1 MCKHK
6 PCFIV
11 RRLKTIGTYDY
22 LLNCQYMSEFSVSS
36 ESYSE
41 HKEAENNPA
50 NFRVAI
56 LGTGS
61 EQSESD
67 VKAIKYATESARKMI
82 EQGYSISTGGYDKG
96 VMKAATNSAYEA
108 AKQNGI
114 EDTNK
119 IIKAFPFTE
128 NIAAGEK
135 VRGAEISESTTL
147 IERLKHLIDESNAF
161 IVLGGKVGTVIE
173 LITAI
178 HSESVQQ
185 MKKEKP
191 SPRPTIII
199 DPELEHLN
207 TLNQLVG
214 NDERLSKMAGL
225 KHTYI
230 IGDTNNWL
238 ENIDIILNLYNRQNN
253 GEELN
258 NEEREFLNQSN
269 YLENLNHWLI
279 NTAKNQRN
287 AATWPPGR
295 GL

>member
-1 MCKHK
+1 
-6 PCFIV
+6 
-11 RRLKTIGTYDY
+11 
-22 LLNCQYMSEFSVSS
+22 MSEFSVSS

-56 LGTGS
+56 FGTGS

-114 EDTNK
+114 KDTNK
-119 IIKAFPFTE
+119 IIK
-128 NIAAGEK
+128 
-135 VRGAEISESTTL
+135 
-147 IERLKHLIDESNAF
+147 
-161 IVLGGKVGTVIE
+161 GKVGTVIE